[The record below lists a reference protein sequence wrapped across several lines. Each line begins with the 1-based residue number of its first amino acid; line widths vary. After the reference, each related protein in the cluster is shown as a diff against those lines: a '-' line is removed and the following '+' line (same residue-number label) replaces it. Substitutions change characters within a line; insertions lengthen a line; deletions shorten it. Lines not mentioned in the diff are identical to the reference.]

1 MASGAFPQTFPGLG
15 HASSSAQSIEE
26 FEAQMAAAKQL
37 PPASSPSGDSY
48 HTPPPSQARPSQQPS
63 NASPQ
68 LQAGRAW
75 SSESVASFNNLCLK
89 NAVAN
94 GFEYAQ
100 VRLVPP
106 GWSVELKFG
115 FGSLSGEGAR
125 YTVSLPGPYGSKKE
139 AKAAAAEEGLR
150 TLTEAIEKRGASGK
164 RKVSASGDGE
174 TTRDVEGESEDEN
187 ENWIGLLGEYSQAEG
202 KPRPL
207 FQEFS
212 LGANYSMECIL
223 PADRPGE
230 PFGGRDLLFNS
241 KKAAKANAAR
251 EAVRWLRAQDR
262 MPKKGHPTKKKIKA
276 AQLAAAYSA
285 AAQFSASAS
294 ADPGPL
300 PTPTPIGGDVAI
312 AMAGASNSNAASAS
326 DSDGSSGSPDQKDRT
341 PGEQVMLL
349 CSKLGCAQ
357 PIYKITPDP
366 RVPSMWSGAAYFPH
380 DPAIA
385 PPGQPIGEVH
395 NIYGKKKARE
405 EVAKRVLKHLKAKR
419 VERQKVAESALA
431 GAGAGAPMVP
441 QV

>member
-125 YTVSLPGPYGSKKE
+125 
-139 AKAAAAEEGLR
+139 R
-150 TLTEAIEKRGASGK
+150 LTA
-164 RKVSASGDGE
+164 
-174 TTRDVEGESEDEN
+174 
-187 ENWIGLLGEYSQAEG
+187 EYSQAEG